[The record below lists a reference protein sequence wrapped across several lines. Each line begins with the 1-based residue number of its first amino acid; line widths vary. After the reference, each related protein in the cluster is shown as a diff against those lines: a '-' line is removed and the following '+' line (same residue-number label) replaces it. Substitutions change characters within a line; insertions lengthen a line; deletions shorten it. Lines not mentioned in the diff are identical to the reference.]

1 MGAGP
6 QLLDAVVAPQIEG
19 ALPGSMAVEAYHDEP
34 PICSPTSVT
43 AILESCSCP
52 RTSSSCVPRRVAWS
66 TATCGRAR
74 SRSSANGGSPT
85 SSSRKLREL
94 GYFGLTI
101 PERYGGLGLTT
112 LAHLVVQE
120 ELGRA
125 HAAFNMLIS
134 GNNGIG
140 VMALV
145 LSGTEAQ
152 KQRWLPRLAS
162 GEWIAAFALTEP
174 NAGSDAQA
182 IETRAVRD
190 GDRYMLNGTKH
201 YISRGDIA
209 DLVTVF
215 AVTDP
220 AVEVARA
227 RRHHRVRRRE
237 RHARLSRRAHPG
249 LDGIRRRQAGGA
261 RLRGLRVSADS
272 VVGEVGQGFATAM
285 RTLDLG
291 RLSLAARCLGTMEEL
306 LAVSVDAREEPRPV
320 RQADRRAAG
329 DPAHVGGHRD
339 RHRDAAARHC
349 TRRQVAATPA
359 RRVTHDA
366 AMLKLY
372 ASEALGRAA
381 DRAVQIHG
389 GMGFMRDCVVEGIYR
404 EARMMRIV
412 GGHQRDPAAC

>member
-1 MGAGP
+1 MLTRARYGYSGIVQVP
-6 QLLDAVVAPQIEG
+6 PEVELLRSQTRRLVDRD
-19 ALPGSMAVEAYHDEP
+19 LR
-34 PICSPTSVT
+34 
-43 AILESCSCP
+43 P
-52 RTSSSCVPRRVAWS
+52 RTLEIEHERRIPQELVAQ
-66 TATCGRAR
+66 
-74 SRSSANGGSPT
+74 
-85 SSSRKLREL
+85 LRNL

-112 LAHLVVQE
+112 LAHVVVQE

-125 HAAFNMLIS
+125 HAAFNMLLS

-145 LSGTEAQ
+145 LAGTEAQ
-152 KQRWLPRLAS
+152 KERWLPRLAS

-182 IETRAVRD
+182 IETRAVRHA
-190 GDRYMLNGTKH
+190 DRFILNGTKH

-215 AVTDP
+215 AVTDATTKSRAHGGITAF
-220 AVEVARA
+220 AVEKGTAGFRVARIQ
-227 RRHHRVRRRE
+227 HSMGSDVVK
-237 RHARLSRRAHPG
+237 
-249 LDGIRRRQAGGA
+249 QAELVFEDCA
-261 RLRGLRVSADS
+261 VPFEN
-272 VVGEVGQGFATAM
+272 VIGEVGHGFATAM

-291 RLSLAARCLGTMEEL
+291 RMSLAARCLGTMEEL
-306 LAVSVDAREEPRPV
+306 LAVSIAHAKNRVQFGKPIAEQQAIQHMLADMATDLAMLRP
-320 RQADRRAAG
+320 ALYGAAN
-329 DPAHVGGHRD
+329 R
-339 RHRDAAARHC
+339 RDAGE
-349 TRRQVAATPA
+349 T
-359 RRVTHDA
+359 VTHDA

-412 GGHQRDPAAC
+412 EGTSEIQRMVIARRILEGH

>member
-1 MGAGP
+1 MWLDH
-6 QLLDAVVAPQIEG
+6 LLSDGNVGYSLHVE
-19 ALPGSMAVEAYHDEP
+19 LPADVELLRAQTRRLVDRE
-34 PICSPTSVT
+34 
-43 AILESCSCP
+43 LRP
-52 RTSSSCVPRRVAWS
+52 RTLEIERDKRIPDELV
-66 TATCGRAR
+66 TQLR
-74 SRSSANGGSPT
+74 S
-85 SSSRKLREL
+85 L

-101 PERYGGLGLTT
+101 PEAFGGLGLST

-140 VMALV
+140 VMGIV
-145 LSGTEAQ
+145 LGGSDAQ

-190 GDRYMLNGTKH
+190 GDRFVLNGVKH

-209 DLVTVF
+209 HLVTVF
-215 AVTDP
+215 ALTD
-220 AVEVARA
+220 ASARGRGGITAFVVEKGMPGFRVARIQESMGSD
-227 RRHHRVRRRE
+227 VVK
-237 RHARLSRRAHPG
+237 
-249 LDGIRRRQAGGA
+249 QAE
-261 RLRGLRVSADS
+261 LVFEDCS
-272 VVGEVGQGFATAM
+272 VPVDNVIGEVGQGFATAM
-285 RTLDLG
+285 RILDLG

-306 LAVSVDAREEPRPV
+306 LELSVNHARNRAQFGKPLAEQPAIQHMLADTATEIAMLRP
-320 RQADRRAAG
+320 AL
-329 DPAHVGGHRD
+329 H
-339 RHRDAAARHC
+339 AAAR
-349 TRRQVAATPA
+349 RRDSGEA
-359 RRVTHDA
+359 VTHDA
-366 AMLKLY
+366 AMLKLF

-412 GGHQRDPAAC
+412 EGTSEIQRMLIARGVLEGSR

>member
-1 MGAGP
+1 MRVPRCATDLLTGEHYGYSGIV
-6 QLLDAVVAPQIEG
+6 QLSPE
-19 ALPGSMAVEAYHDEP
+19 VELLRAQTRRLVDRE
-34 PICSPTSVT
+34 
-43 AILESCSCP
+43 LRP
-52 RTSSSCVPRRVAWS
+52 RTLEIERERRIPAEIL
-66 TATCGRAR
+66 AQ
-74 SRSSANGGSPT
+74 
-85 SSSRKLREL
+85 LREL
-94 GYFGLTI
+94 GYFGITI
-101 PERYGGLGLTT
+101 PERYGGLGLST

-125 HAAFNMLIS
+125 HAAINMLIS

-140 VMALV
+140 VMGLLLAG
-145 LSGTEAQ
+145 SESQ
-152 KQRWLPRLAS
+152 KQRWLPRLAT

-182 IETRAVRD
+182 IETRAIRD
-190 GDRYMLNGTKH
+190 GDRFILNGTKH

-220 AVEVARA
+220 ATRARGGITAFVVEKGTPGFRVARIQESMGSD
-227 RRHHRVRRRE
+227 V
-237 RHARLSRRAHPG
+237 
-249 LDGIRRRQAGGA
+249 IKQAE
-261 RLRGLRVSADS
+261 LVFEDCPVPSEN

-285 RTLDLG
+285 RVLDLG

-306 LAVSVDAREEPRPV
+306 LSLSVAHARTRVQFGKPIAEQQAIQHMLADTATDIALLRPGLYAA
-320 RQADRRAAG
+320 ADRR
-329 DPAHVGGHRD
+329 DGG
-339 RHRDAAARHC
+339 
-349 TRRQVAATPA
+349 VA
-359 RRVTHDA
+359 VTHDA

-412 GGHQRDPAAC
+412 EGTSEIQRMLIARGVLEGHH

>member
-1 MGAGP
+1 LLTAEHYGYSGIV
-6 QLLDAVVAPQIEG
+6 QLSQD
-19 ALPGSMAVEAYHDEP
+19 
-34 PICSPTSVT
+34 
-43 AILESCSCP
+43 LELLRAQTRRLVDRDLRP
-52 RTSSSCVPRRVAWS
+52 RTLEIERERKIPSELI
-66 TATCGRAR
+66 AT
-74 SRSSANGGSPT
+74 
-85 SSSRKLREL
+85 LREL
-94 GYFGLTI
+94 GYFGITI
-101 PERYGGLGLTT
+101 PERYGGLGLST
-112 LAHLVVQE
+112 LAHAVIQE

-140 VMALV
+140 VMGVV
-145 LSGTEAQ
+145 LAGSEQQ
-152 KQRWLPRLAS
+152 KARWLPRLAS

-190 GDRYMLNGTKH
+190 GDRFILNGTKH

-215 AVTDP
+215 AVTD
-220 AVEVARA
+220 ATARA
-227 RRHHRVRRRE
+227 RGGITAFVVEKGTPGFRV
-237 RHARLSRRAHPG
+237 ARIQDSMG
-249 LDGIRRRQAGGA
+249 SDVIKQAELVFEDCA
-261 RLRGLRVSADS
+261 VPAEN
-272 VVGEVGQGFATAM
+272 VVGEIGQGFATAM
-285 RTLDLG
+285 RILDLG

-306 LAVSVDAREEPRPV
+306 LSLSATHAKNRVQFGKPIAEQPAIQHMLADTATDIAMLRP
-320 RQADRRAAG
+320 ALYAA
-329 DPAHVGGHRD
+329 ASR
-339 RHRDAAARHC
+339 RDAGES
-349 TRRQVAATPA
+349 
-359 RRVTHDA
+359 VTHDA

-412 GGHQRDPAAC
+412 EGTSEIQRMLIARGVLEGHR